1 MDEESPTKVGLNTEK
16 AQEWSPLVSWR
27 SFVRGSA
34 KLVLNLSGIE
44 SVREAEAEAEAEA
57 GVAMAGS
64 SIMENLF
71 QRTLEDLIKG
81 MRLQLIGESTFISKA
96 TEEIRREIKST
107 DHHTKSTAL
116 QKLAYLSAVHGV
128 DMSWACFH
136 VVEVMSSPRFAHKR
150 IGYHAASQSFHQDT
164 PVLLLITNQ
173 LRKDLSSANHF
184 EVSLALEC
192 LSRIATPDLARDL
205 TPELFNLLSTARVFV
220 RKKAIAVVLR
230 LFDNYPDAVRVCFK
244 RLVENLESSD
254 PQLVIAVIGVF
265 CELAAKDPRSYL
277 PLAPEFYRIL
287 VDSKNNWVLI
297 KVLKVFAKLAPLEP
311 RLGKRIVEPVCDNM
325 RRSGAKS
332 LVFECVRTVLTCLSG
347 YESAVKLAVEKV
359 KELVV
364 DQDPNLRYLGLHAL
378 SVAVPEHLWAVL
390 ENKEAVIK
398 SLSDEDSN
406 IKIESLRLLMAMVSE
421 SHVVDISRVLLNYA
435 LKSDPEFCN
444 EILGSILTTCGR
456 NVYEIV
462 DDFDWYVSLLGEMA
476 TIPNCQK
483 GEEIETQLVDIGMR
497 VRDARMQLVQV
508 GRDLLIDPALLGN
521 VHLHRI
527 LCAAAWVA
535 GEYVE
540 VAANPFE
547 LMDALL
553 QPRTNLLPPSIRAV
567 YINAA
572 FKILIFCL
580 DCYLLQNEGSTSLDS
595 GNLAGGQSE
604 LFCVKDDTE
613 AAELATREGS
623 NYEQDVGFN
632 PKNTAESSED
642 HSAENDIDRV
652 ASHDQTLAHPTLL
665 AKKKFMH
672 ESIVNLLNRIELIF
686 GPLIANQN
694 VDVLER
700 AQNML
705 SLVQLIKEEIIDNS
719 FQNVDKKDTRVSA
732 IIKLMRDAFT
742 MELGPV
748 STSAQGRV
756 AVPDGLVL
764 KENLGDL
771 QAICGDV
778 ELPSSSSLSTGGPH
792 LATTSDAS
800 SNLLKNEE
808 SGTLNESTSLIE
820 HRKRHGLYYLPSEK
834 SEIVTDEYPPANDPK
849 SNSNI
854 NDEASELVKLTEQSF
869 LPKKRTNQTKPRP
882 VVVKLDDGD
891 VAPISVKRPE
901 SRDDSLSGA
910 IKDVLLGSETGPSMS
925 QSNPSDKSS
934 RKQKEKKKPNTN
946 VQSEMKENVV
956 DAEKPDS
963 ENPNSS
969 SKNHG
974 HTRDRRHRGKE
985 KIVEGEEHDQR
996 GKKKSGHRHG
1006 RRKTHQRAKSPLN
1019 VVSQTPVIPDFLL

>member
-1 MDEESPTKVGLNTEK
+1 
-16 AQEWSPLVSWR
+16 
-27 SFVRGSA
+27 
-34 KLVLNLSGIE
+34 
-44 SVREAEAEAEAEA
+44 
-57 GVAMAGS
+57 MAGS

-116 QKLAYLSAVHGV
+116 LKLCYLSAVHGV

-136 VVEVMSSPRFAHKR
+136 VVEVMSSSRFAQKR
-150 IGYHAASQSFHQDT
+150 IGYHAASQSFHDDT

-230 LFDNYPDAVRVCFK
+230 LFDKYPDAVRVCFK

-254 PQLVIAVIGVF
+254 PQVVTAVIGVF

-287 VDSKNNWVLI
+287 VDSKNNWILI

-311 RLGKRIVEPVCDNM
+311 RLGKRIVEPVCEHM

-332 LVFECVRTVLTCLSG
+332 LVFECVRTVLTSLSG

-359 KELVV
+359 RELVD
-364 DQDPNLRYLGLHAL
+364 DQDPNLRYLALHVL

-421 SHVVDISRVLLNYA
+421 SHLADISRVLLNYA

-540 VAANPFE
+540 VASNPFE

-553 QPRTNLLPPSIRAV
+553 QPRTSLLPPSIRAV

-580 DCYLLQNEGSTSLDS
+580 DCYLLQNEGS
-595 GNLAGGQSE
+595 
-604 LFCVKDDTE
+604 K
-613 AAELATREGS
+613 
-623 NYEQDVGFN
+623 YEQDAGFN
-632 PKNTAESSED
+632 PRNTTESFD
-642 HSAENDIDRV
+642 DLSAENGIERV
-652 ASHDQTLAHPTLL
+652 ATHDQTITPTFVE
-665 AKKKFMH
+665 KKNFMH

-686 GPLIANQN
+686 GPLIANQD

-705 SLVQLIKEEIIDNS
+705 SLVLLIKGENDNS
-719 FQNVDKKDTRVSA
+719 FQDVDKKDTRVSA

-771 QAICGDV
+771 HAICGDI
-778 ELPSSSSLSTGGPH
+778 ELPSSSSFSTAGPH
-792 LATTSDAS
+792 LTATSDAS
-800 SNLLKNEE
+800 SSNPLINEE
-808 SGTLNESTSLIE
+808 SGALNESTSLIE

-854 NDEASELVKLTEQSF
+854 NDEASELVKLTEQS
-869 LPKKRTNQTKPRP
+869 LLLKKRTNQTKPRP

-891 VAPISVKRPE
+891 VAPISVQRPE
-901 SRDDSLSGA
+901 PRGDSLSGA

-925 QSNPSDKSS
+925 QSNPYDKSS
-934 RKQKEKKKPNTN
+934 RKQKEKKKLGTN

-969 SKNHG
+969 GKNHG
-974 HTRDRRHRGKE
+974 HTRERRHRGKE

-996 GKKKSGHRHG
+996 GKKKSGHRHS

-1019 VVSQTPVIPDFLL
+1019 VVSQTPEIPDFLL

>member
-1 MDEESPTKVGLNTEK
+1 
-16 AQEWSPLVSWR
+16 
-27 SFVRGSA
+27 
-34 KLVLNLSGIE
+34 
-44 SVREAEAEAEAEA
+44 
-57 GVAMAGS
+57 MAGS

-81 MRLQLIGESTFISKA
+81 MRLQLIGESAFISKA

-107 DHHTKSTAL
+107 DQHTKSTAL
-116 QKLAYLSAVHGV
+116 QKLSFLSAVHGV

-136 VVEVMSSPRFAHKR
+136 VVEVMSSSRFAHKR
-150 IGYHAASQSFHQDT
+150 VGYHAASQSFHDDT

-173 LRKDLSSANHF
+173 LRKDLSSTNEF
-184 EVSLALEC
+184 EASLALDC
-192 LSRIATPDLARDL
+192 LSRIATVDLARDL
-205 TPELFNLLSTARVFV
+205 TPEVFKLLSTARVFV

-230 LFDNYPDAVRVCFK
+230 VFDKYPDAVRVCFK

-254 PQLVIAVIGVF
+254 PQVVTAVIGVF
-265 CELAAKDPRSYL
+265 CELASKDPRSYL

-297 KVLKVFAKLAPLEP
+297 KVLKVFAKLAPLET
-311 RLGKRIVEPVCDNM
+311 RLGKRIVEPVCEHM

-332 LVFECVRTVLTCLSG
+332 LVFECVRTVLTSLSG
-347 YESAVKLAVEKV
+347 YESAVRLAVEKV

-364 DQDPNLRYLGLHAL
+364 DQDPNLRYLGLQAL
-378 SVAVPEHLWAVL
+378 LVAAPEHLWAVM
-390 ENKEAVIK
+390 ENKEAVVK
-398 SLSDEDSN
+398 SLNDDDSN
-406 IKIESLRLLMAMVSE
+406 IKIESLQLLMAMVSE
-421 SHVVDISRVLLNYA
+421 SHVADISRVLLNYA

-444 EILGSILTTCGR
+444 EILGSVLTTCCR

-462 DDFDWYVSLLGEMA
+462 VDFDWYVSLLGEMA
-476 TIPNCQK
+476 TIPNCRK

-497 VRDARMQLVQV
+497 VRDARMQLVRV

-540 VAANPFE
+540 VVSNPFE

-553 QPRTNLLPPSIRAV
+553 QPRTSLLPPSIRAV
-567 YINAA
+567 YINSVL
-572 FKILIFCL
+572 KILIFCL
-580 DCYLLQNEGSTSLDS
+580 DCYLTQNEGTASLDS

-604 LFCVKDDTE
+604 LFSVKNDSD
-613 AAELATREGS
+613 AAELAMYEGS
-623 NYEQDVGFN
+623 NYEQDEGFN
-632 PKNTAESSED
+632 PRNTTESSED
-642 HSAENDIDRV
+642 LSIENDIDRV
-652 ASHDQTLAHPTLL
+652 VTHGQTFTPPPLL
-665 AKKKFMH
+665 AEKNFTH
-672 ESIVNLLNRIELIF
+672 ESIGSLLNRIELIF
-686 GPLIANQN
+686 GPLVANQH
-694 VDVLER
+694 VEVLER
-700 AQNML
+700 ARNIL
-705 SLVQLIKEEIIDNS
+705 SLVQLIKKEIIDNS
-719 FQNVDKKDTRVSA
+719 VQNVNIMDKKDTRVSA
-732 IIKLMRDAFT
+732 IINLMRDAFT

-756 AVPDGLVL
+756 AVPEGLVL
-764 KENLGDL
+764 KENLDDL
-771 QAICGDV
+771 RAICGDI
-778 ELPSSSSLSTGGPH
+778 ELPSSSSFCTGGPH
-792 LATTSDAS
+792 LTTTSDAS
-800 SNLLKNEE
+800 SSAILKNEE
-808 SGTLNESTSLIE
+808 SGLLNESTSLIE

-834 SEIVTDEYPPANDPK
+834 SETNPHDYPPANDPK

-854 NDEASELVKLTEQSF
+854 NDEAAELVKLTEQS
-869 LPKKRTNQTKPRP
+869 LLLKKRTNQTKPRP

-901 SRDDSLSGA
+901 PRDDSLSGA
-910 IKDVLLGSETGPSMS
+910 IKDVLLGSETGPSIS
-925 QSNPSDKSS
+925 RSNPSDKSS
-934 RKQKEKKKPNTN
+934 RKQKEKKKLSTN
-946 VQSEMKENVV
+946 IRSEMKENVV
-956 DAEKPDS
+956 DAEKPDL

-974 HTRDRRHRGKE
+974 HTKERRHRGKE

-996 GKKKSGHRHG
+996 GKKKSGHSQG

>member
-1 MDEESPTKVGLNTEK
+1 MD
-16 AQEWSPLVSWR
+16 
-27 SFVRGSA
+27 
-34 KLVLNLSGIE
+34 
-44 SVREAEAEAEAEA
+44 
-57 GVAMAGS
+57 
-64 SIMENLF
+64 NLF
-71 QRTLEDLIKG
+71 QRTLEDLIKS

-107 DHHTKSTAL
+107 DQHTKSTAL
-116 QKLAYLSAVHGV
+116 QKLSYLSAVHAV

-136 VVEVMSSPRFAHKR
+136 VVEVMSSSRFAHKR
-150 IGYHAASQSFHQDT
+150 IGYHAASQSFHDDT

-173 LRKDLSSANHF
+173 LRKDLLSTNEF
-184 EVSLALEC
+184 EVSLALGC
-192 LSRIATPDLARDL
+192 LARIATHDLARDL
-205 TPELFNLLSTARVFV
+205 TPEVFKLLSTARVFV
-220 RKKAIAVVLR
+220 RKKAIAVALR
-230 LFDNYPDAVRVCFK
+230 LFDKYPDAVRVCFK

-254 PQLVIAVIGVF
+254 PQVVTAVIGVF

-311 RLGKRIVEPVCDNM
+311 RLGKRIVEPVCEHM

-332 LVFECVRTVLTCLSG
+332 LVFECVRTVLTSLSG
-347 YESAVKLAVEKV
+347 YESAVRLAVEKV
-359 KELVV
+359 RELLD

-378 SVAVPEHLWAVL
+378 SVAAPQHLWAVL
-390 ENKEAVIK
+390 ENKEAVVK
-398 SLSDEDSN
+398 SLSDDDSN
-406 IKIESLRLLMAMVSE
+406 IKIESLRLLMTMVSE
-421 SHVVDISRVLLNYA
+421 SHVADISRVLLNYA

-444 EILGSILTTCGR
+444 EILGSILMTCSR

-462 DDFDWYVSLLGEMA
+462 VDFDWYVSLLGEMA

-483 GEEIETQLVDIGMR
+483 GEEIEAQLVDIGMR
-497 VRDARMQLVQV
+497 VKDARMQLVQV

-540 VAANPFE
+540 VAGNPFE

-553 QPRTNLLPPSIRAV
+553 QPRTSLLPPSIRAV
-567 YINAA
+567 YINSAL
-572 FKILIFCL
+572 KVLIFCL
-580 DCYLLQNEGSTSLDS
+580 ECYLLQNEGTASLDS

-604 LFCVKDDTE
+604 LFSVKNDTE
-613 AAELATREGS
+613 AAELATYAGS
-623 NYEQDVGFN
+623 NYERGESFN
-632 PKNTAESSED
+632 PRNTTESS
-642 HSAENDIDRV
+642 AVENDIDRV
-652 ASHDQTLAHPTLL
+652 VTHGQTFTPTLL
-665 AKKKFMH
+665 AKENFTH
-672 ESIVNLLNRIELIF
+672 ESIVSLLNRIELVF
-686 GPLIANQN
+686 GPLIANQD
-694 VDVLER
+694 VEVLER
-700 AQNML
+700 AQNVL
-705 SLVQLIKEEIIDNS
+705 SLVQLIKEEFFDNS
-719 FQNVDKKDTRVSA
+719 VQNVDITDKKDTRGSG
-732 IIKLMRDAFT
+732 IIKSMRDAFT

-748 STSAQGRV
+748 STTAQGRV

-764 KENLGDL
+764 EESLDDL
-771 QAICGDV
+771 QAICGDI
-778 ELPSSSSLSTGGPH
+778 ELPSSSSFCTGGPP
-792 LATTSDAS
+792 LQTTSDASS

-808 SGTLNESTSLIE
+808 SGALIESKSLIE

-834 SEIVTDEYPPANDPK
+834 SEIVPNEYPPANDPK
-849 SNSNI
+849 SNSKL
-854 NDEASELVKLTEQSF
+854 NDEAAELVKLTEQS
-869 LPKKRTNQTKPRP
+869 LLLKKRPNQTKPRP

-891 VAPISVKRPE
+891 VAPILVKRPE
-901 SRDDSLSGA
+901 PRDDSLSGA
-910 IKDVLLGSETGPSMS
+910 VKDVLLGSETGPSMS

-934 RKQKEKKKPNTN
+934 RKQKEKKKLSSN
-946 VQSEMKENVV
+946 VRSEMKENVV
-956 DAEKPDS
+956 DAEKPDLES
-963 ENPNSS
+963 PNSS

-974 HTRDRRHRGKE
+974 HTRERRHRGKE

-1019 VVSQTPVIPDFLL
+1019 VVSQPPVIPDFLL

>member
-1 MDEESPTKVGLNTEK
+1 
-16 AQEWSPLVSWR
+16 
-27 SFVRGSA
+27 
-34 KLVLNLSGIE
+34 
-44 SVREAEAEAEAEA
+44 
-57 GVAMAGS
+57 MAGS

-81 MRLQLIGESTFISKA
+81 MRLQLIGESAFISKA

-107 DHHTKSTAL
+107 DQHTKSTAL
-116 QKLAYLSAVHGV
+116 QKLSYLSAVHGV

-136 VVEVMSSPRFAHKR
+136 VVEVMSSSRFAHKR
-150 IGYHAASQSFHQDT
+150 IGYHAASQSFSDDT

-173 LRKDLSSANHF
+173 LRKDLSSTNEF
-184 EVSLALEC
+184 EVSLALDC
-192 LSRIATPDLARDL
+192 LSRIATLDLARDL
-205 TPELFNLLSTARVFV
+205 TPEVFKLLSTVKVFV

-230 LFDNYPDAVRVCFK
+230 VFDKYPDAVRVCFK

-254 PQLVIAVIGVF
+254 PQVVTAVIGVF

-287 VDSKNNWVLI
+287 VDYKNNWVLI

-311 RLGKRIVEPVCDNM
+311 RLAKRIVEPVCEHM

-332 LVFECVRTVLTCLSG
+332 LIFECVRTVFTSLRD

-359 KELVV
+359 RELVV
-364 DQDPNLRYLGLHAL
+364 DQDPNLRYLGLQAL
-378 SVAVPEHLWAVL
+378 LVAAPDHLWVVL

-398 SLSDEDSN
+398 SLSDDDSN

-421 SHVVDISRVLLNYA
+421 SHLEDISRVLLNYA

-444 EILGSILTTCGR
+444 EILGSILMTCSR

-462 DDFDWYVSLLGEMA
+462 VDFDWYVSLLGEMS

-497 VRDARMQLVQV
+497 VKDARMQLVRV

-553 QPRTNLLPPSIRAV
+553 QPRTSLLPPSIRAV
-567 YINAA
+567 YINSAL
-572 FKILIFCL
+572 KILTFCIE
-580 DCYLLQNEGSTSLDS
+580 CYLLQNDGTASLNF
-595 GNLAGGQSE
+595 GNLSGQSE
-604 LFCVKDDTE
+604 EFIVKNDTKP
-613 AAELATREGS
+613 AELATWEGS
-623 NYEQDVGFN
+623 NYEQDEGFN
-632 PKNTAESSED
+632 PRNTTESSED
-642 HSAENDIDRV
+642 LSMENGIDRV
-652 ASHDQTLAHPTLL
+652 VTHDQTFTPPTLL
-665 AKKKFMH
+665 ANKNFMH
-672 ESIVNLLNRIELIF
+672 ESIVSLLNRIELIF
-686 GPLIANQN
+686 GLLIVNQD
-694 VDVLER
+694 VEVLER
-700 AQNML
+700 ARNIL

-719 FQNVDKKDTRVSA
+719 FQTVDIMDKKDTRVSA
-732 IIKLMRDAFT
+732 IINSMRDAFT
-742 MELGPV
+742 MELGPI

-764 KENLGDL
+764 KENLDDL
-771 QAICGDV
+771 QAICGDI
-778 ELPSSSSLSTGGPH
+778 ELPSSSLFSTGGPH
-792 LATTSDAS
+792 VATTSDAS
-800 SNLLKNEE
+800 SDLLKNEE
-808 SGTLNESTSLIE
+808 SGPLNDSTSLIE

-834 SEIVTDEYPPANDPK
+834 SEIVADEYPPANDPR
-849 SNSNI
+849 SNSNV
-854 NDEASELVKLTEQSF
+854 NDEATELVKLTEQS
-869 LPKKRTNQTKPRP
+869 LLKKRTNQTKPRP
-882 VVVKLDDGD
+882 VVVRLDDGD
-891 VAPISVKRPE
+891 VEPISVKRPE
-901 SRDDSLSGA
+901 PKDDSLSGA

-925 QSNPSDKSS
+925 RSNPSDKSS
-934 RKQKEKKKPNTN
+934 RKQKEKKKLSTN

-956 DAEKPDS
+956 DEEKPDL

-974 HTRDRRHRGKE
+974 HTKERRHRGKE

-996 GKKKSGHRHG
+996 GKKKSGRRHG

-1019 VVSQTPVIPDFLL
+1019 VVSQTPCYEMYGLLCVIFCYFIVHAMLRTFWHGVISCALIDYSLVTTVLSETS